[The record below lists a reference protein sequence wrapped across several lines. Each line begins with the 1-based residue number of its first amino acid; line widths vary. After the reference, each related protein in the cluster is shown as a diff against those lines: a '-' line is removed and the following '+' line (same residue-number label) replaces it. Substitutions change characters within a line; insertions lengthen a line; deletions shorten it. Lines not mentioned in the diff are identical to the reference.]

1 MPVIAGDIDVDT
13 YKWPRLHGVAVATFF
28 FYEMHSTRK
37 LLKR

>member
-13 YKWPRLHGVAVATFF
+13 YKWPRLHGVAVATF
-28 FYEMHSTRK
+28 YEMHSTRK